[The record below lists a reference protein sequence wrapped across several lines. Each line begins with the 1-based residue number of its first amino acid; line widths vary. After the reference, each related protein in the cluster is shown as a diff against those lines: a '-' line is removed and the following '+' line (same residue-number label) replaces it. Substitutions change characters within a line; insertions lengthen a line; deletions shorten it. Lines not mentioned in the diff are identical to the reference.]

1 MTDILHMDQNKRE
14 ELYRI
19 QARTTELEPLLG
31 LTRDEHGISLNKTA
45 IVNPFAARRLEQI
58 RAEHPAEWAEYC
70 ELTVQEMDLMDELGF
85 TKAIIDELFPEEA
98 GIDVETILRELPL
111 HVVK

>member
-1 MTDILHMDQNKRE
+1 MSDILHIDQKERE

-31 LTRDEHGISLNKTA
+31 LERDERGISLNKAA
-45 IVNPFAARRLEQI
+45 ITNSFAARRLEQI

-70 ELTVQEMDLMDELGF
+70 ELAAQEMELMDGLG
-85 TKAIIDELFPEEA
+85 IIKTLMDELFPEEA
-98 GIDVETILRELPL
+98 GIDFDALLRNPL
-111 HVVK
+111 HIVK